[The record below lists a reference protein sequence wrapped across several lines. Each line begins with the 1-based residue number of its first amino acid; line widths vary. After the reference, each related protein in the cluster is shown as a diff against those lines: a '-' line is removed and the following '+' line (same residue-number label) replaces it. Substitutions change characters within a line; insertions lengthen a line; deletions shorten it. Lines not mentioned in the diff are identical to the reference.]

1 MNGVY
6 AYTVIVDSYRINE
19 KTSLYGIITASSE
32 DEAYGKALKRA
43 KKKFGDHVSI
53 LDISVGFYA
62 EYGDKFDQIKEE
74 VLKMALTTL
83 IQVEQEL
90 SQSDQDY
97 QIYTETKDTLDA
109 VQHLLGS
116 KAETYGILHVEPKTI
131 KVKQNGKVNGAAKAK
146 GPGRKETGKTVKAK
160 RTTH

>member
-6 AYTVIVDSYRINE
+6 AYTVIVDTDSIRGI
-19 KTSLYGIITASSE
+19 KSMYGIVTATSE
-32 DEAYGKALKRA
+32 DEALGKAMNRA
-43 KKKFGDHVSI
+43 KKRFGQRLSI
-53 LDISVGFYA
+53 VDIDVGFYA